1 MSRLRPK
8 IGTAKLTDKE
18 KEKYFIGLY
27 VKEGAI
33 DEKIPYAEQRASLEP
48 GAGHRILRRK
58 RVQEEIKARTEP
70 VRFEQMRQCVLGEAI
85 VHAKAALQEELVK
98 TAAMI
103 RGRAHNSHRLNSVF
117 EYSLLPPAARS
128 SASSSFA
135 FHGRN
140 HSSNG
145 GKVYAHSDSEKV
157 KKAESVRKS
166 AFAKMARS

>member
-98 TAAMI
+98 TAATINEVNITRDVLQGQLMQIVVGLDLDKRPKIMLDAI
-103 RGRAHNSHRLNSVF
+103 RTALVVTGTLEIKSTGWLSRKTSA
-117 EYSLLPPAARS
+117 LLS
-128 SASSSFA
+128 QT
-135 FHGRN
+135 
-140 HSSNG
+140 
-145 GKVYAHSDSEKV
+145 
-157 KKAESVRKS
+157 
-166 AFAKMARS
+166 

>member
-70 VRFEQMRQCVLGEAI
+70 VRFEQRCA
-85 VHAKAALQEELVK
+85 
-98 TAAMI
+98 
-103 RGRAHNSHRLNSVF
+103 
-117 EYSLLPPAARS
+117 
-128 SASSSFA
+128 SASSA
-135 FHGRN
+135 KRLCTRRPP
-140 HSSNG
+140 
-145 GKVYAHSDSEKV
+145 Y
-157 KKAESVRKS
+157 KKS
-166 AFAKMARS
+166 